1 MLWKHEVWWLTQSH
15 FFYRSY
21 SIMRSLVSKCSY
33 SFRRS
38 GVRNFSTSI
47 MRSQVSN
54 CIMRNGVSNCSISI
68 RRSQVSNSEKAGW
81 RIVVFSI
88 RESRIAF
95 TSLSI
100 CVYWSYFR
108 WKDWKLIYGNDASR
122 VEQEHRGAW
131 RKPEENM
138 QLPTLTGDD
147 CRRMING
154 KTVARCLF
162 NLKGMSHEAYYTMH
176 PT

>member
-1 MLWKHEVWWLTQSH
+1 M
-15 FFYRSY
+15 
-21 SIMRSLVSKCSY
+21 
-33 SFRRS
+33 
-38 GVRNFSTSI
+38 
-47 MRSQVSN
+47 
-54 CIMRNGVSNCSISI
+54 
-68 RRSQVSNSEKAGW
+68 
-81 RIVVFSI
+81 VVFSM
-88 RESRIAF
+88 REPPI

-108 WKDWKLIYGNDASR
+108 WKDWKLIYGNNASR

-138 QLPTLTGDD
+138 QLPTIVGDD

-162 NLKGMSHEAYYTMH
+162 NLKGMSHQLIIQRIPLT
-176 PT
+176 PTLMYKNSPSFILVE